1 MIMGKF
7 HMIPLKTNNY
17 KQMKAKQHIF
27 LVEDDLSFGAV
38 LKSYLELN
46 EYEVTWVDDG
56 KFAIEKFRNGSY
68 QICLLDVMLPNVD
81 GFTIGAE
88 IRKIDKEI
96 PMVFLT
102 AKSLKEDILKGYNIG
117 ADDYITKPFDTE
129 VLLCKIEAIIKR
141 QSGQPVKEAVIFT
154 IGSYTFDSQL
164 RFISRGKKRQ
174 NLSPKEADLL
184 RLLCLNKNELLPR
197 ETALRKIWGDDGYF
211 TARSMDVFITK
222 LRKYLSADSNIE
234 IKNIHGSG
242 FLLEVKTYSE
252 NKK

>member
-1 MIMGKF
+1 M
-7 HMIPLKTNNY
+7 NE
-17 KQMKAKQHIF
+17 KQHIF

-46 EYEVTWVDDG
+46 DYEITWVDDG
-56 KFAIEKFRNGSY
+56 KYAVDKFRSGSY
-68 QICLLDVMLPNVD
+68 KICILDVMLPNVD
-81 GFTIGAE
+81 GFTIGRE

-102 AKSLKEDILKGYNIG
+102 AKTLKEDILKGYNVG

-141 QSGQPVKEAVIFT
+141 QSTQPINDEVIFE
-154 IGSYTFDSQL
+154 IGNYVFDSKL
-164 RFISRGKKRQ
+164 RHITQ
-174 NLSPKEADLL
+174 NGIKQKLSPKESDLL
-184 RLLCLNKNELLPR
+184 KLLCQNKNELLQR
-197 ETALRKIWGDDGYF
+197 ETALRKIWGEDGYF

-222 LRKYLSADSNIE
+222 LRKYLKNDPNIE

-242 FLLEVKTYSE
+242 FLLQVKE
-252 NKK
+252 